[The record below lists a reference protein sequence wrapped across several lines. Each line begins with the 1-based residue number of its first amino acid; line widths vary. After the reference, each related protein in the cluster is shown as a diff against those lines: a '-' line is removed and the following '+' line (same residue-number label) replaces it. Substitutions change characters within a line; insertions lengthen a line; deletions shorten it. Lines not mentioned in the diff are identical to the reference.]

1 MCMYVQD
8 MKFLW
13 STDDIDDD
21 NDARQ
26 CQHTMDNSW
35 LHRLISIYAFC
46 KQISGPE
53 VLRYCVCMYVCLLS
67 VYVKAINEELRFV
80 IFLVKIKK

>member
-8 MKFLW
+8 MEFLW

-26 CQHTMDNSW
+26 CPHNGNSW
-35 LHRLISIYAFC
+35 LHRLISIYAFG

-53 VLRYCVCMYVCLLS
+53 VLRYCVCMDVCLLS
-67 VYVKAINEELRFV
+67 GYVKAINEELKFF
-80 IFLVKIKK
+80 IFLIKIKK